1 MPRHVK
7 MYVIIHYLGLA
18 RLSCS
23 GNINSVQT
31 KTIPT
36 IIPMM
41 SILDFQSRMRS
52 CLYKH
57 GFIDLS
63 GILQAAKCHATSSE
77 RKAVANPSTMY
88 TILWKILIDAIVS
101 NILTEI
107 MTKRYKIIGD
117 NT

>member
-7 MYVIIHYLGLA
+7 MYVIIHLGLA

-41 SILDFQSRMRS
+41 SLLD
-52 CLYKH
+52 KH

-63 GILQAAKCHATSSE
+63 GILQAAKCQATSSE
-77 RKAVANPSTMY
+77 RKAVTNPSTMY
-88 TILWKILIDAIVS
+88 AILWKVLIDTIVS

-107 MTKRYKIIGD
+107 MKVHGSLC
-117 NT
+117 N